1 MIASSPE
8 ARVQR
13 ELDELAEAI
22 GHSVS
27 VDDADGVVVGYSVQ
41 GDDVDAVRVRAI
53 LTRRVPR
60 EVLAYQRRHGVETA
74 SGPVDVPANDELGMA
89 ARLCI
94 PLGRGRARFG
104 YLWIL
109 DEDEALRPTEIA
121 TARKTAQRLARLL
134 EERAAA
140 ARGVDA
146 LFARVLR
153 ARRPGAD
160 SIAQLRELTGIAADS
175 PARIAVAL
183 PADAAALDW
192 TDAAGSLPRLRHVAA
207 AHVEPRT
214 AAVLILAT
222 SDIHA
227 AADAVVEALDT
238 RTRRVVVG
246 ISSPATLAPQSLA
259 RQHATATLAAGCAAV
274 DVSLTHTMAWTDLG
288 IYRRL
293 LETTRPSAWN
303 EAPLLEPSPSSAML
317 EQTLE
322 IYLDNAGDAART
334 TAALSIHRTTLYYRL
349 GRLKTEHGIDLDD
362 GLVRTDLH
370 TALKLR
376 RLALARR
383 RFSWPDD
390 LILRASA
397 EPA

>member
-1 MIASSPE
+1 M
-8 ARVQR
+8 
-13 ELDELAEAI
+13 
-22 GHSVS
+22 
-27 VDDADGVVVGYSVQ
+27 
-41 GDDVDAVRVRAI
+41 
-53 LTRRVPR
+53 
-60 EVLAYQRRHGVETA
+60 
-74 SGPVDVPANDELGMA
+74 
-89 ARLCI
+89 
-94 PLGRGRARFG
+94 
-104 YLWIL
+104 
-109 DEDEALRPTEIA
+109 LRPAEIA
-121 TARKTAQRLARLL
+121 IARKTAQRLARLL
-134 EERAAA
+134 EARAAA

-238 RTRRVVVG
+238 RTHRVVVG

-362 GLVRTDLH
+362 GLARTDLH